1 MSDDD
6 RTFEARVG
14 HPLEKW
20 NELKEVVQQ
29 ENIKVFSEVAN
40 DFLAVLWCL
49 DQYRIENIPPRGMG
63 KPKQSA
69 AQRLSGAY
77 RMKGGWFAELVSLI
91 LENQTDAPLAPRSK
105 VQGFSQTHQIDVAW
119 PAARNAP
126 LVCVETKVMGGPAY
140 SGQEARGATD
150 DWSNRRKELKFQ
162 ATDLKLYRREQR
174 QKIDHWD
181 RWREVA
187 PPSVYFM
194 WCARMKEPKD
204 NLDRMVA
211 EVRALTETY
220 LDGAGIFAYRPNAAA
235 TAYEVVKIPWKDRM
249 VDLSDLIHS
258 ISDQINERAAE
269 GVPADPVP
277 SEQRPVNVSAL
288 EPDAEEPGE

>member
-1 MSDDD
+1 MNNQDPGLED
-6 RTFEARVG
+6 RLG
-14 HPLEKW
+14 HPLRKW
-20 NELKEVVQQ
+20 EELKAVVQH
-29 ENIKVFSEVAN
+29 ENIKVFSEIAP
-40 DFLAVLWCL
+40 DFLDVLWCL
-49 DQYRIENIPPRGMG
+49 DMYRVAGVPPSGMG
-63 KPKQSA
+63 NESQSDG
-69 AQRLSGAY
+69 QRLSGAY

-91 LENQTDAPLAPRSK
+91 LENQTDSPLAPRSR

-126 LVCVETKVMGGPAY
+126 LVCVETKVMGGPPY
-140 SGQEARGATD
+140 GGQAARAATS
-150 DWSNRRKELKFQ
+150 DWTNRRKELKFQ

-181 RWREVA
+181 RWRKVA

-194 WCARMKEPKD
+194 WCARMSEPRD

-220 LDGAGIFAYRPNAAA
+220 LDGAGIFAYRDNGFGR
-235 TAYEVVKIPWKDRM
+235 YEVVDIPWKDRV

-258 ISDQINERAAE
+258 ISDEINEQSDA
-269 GVPADPVP
+269 GVPADPEP
-277 SEQRPVNVSAL
+277 SEQRSVDISKL
-288 EPDAEEPGE
+288 EADSDESGE

>member
-1 MSDDD
+1 M
-6 RTFEARVG
+6 
-14 HPLEKW
+14 
-20 NELKEVVQQ
+20 
-29 ENIKVFSEVAN
+29 FSEVAD

-49 DQYRIENIPPRGMG
+49 DQYRIANLPPRGMG
-63 KPKQSA
+63 KAMQKP

-91 LENQTDAPLAPRSK
+91 LENQTDSPLAPRSK

-119 PAARNAP
+119 PADRNAP

-140 SGQEARGATD
+140 GGQVARAATD
-150 DWSNRRKELKFQ
+150 DWTNRRKELKFQ

-181 RWREVA
+181 RWRKVA

-194 WCARMKEPKD
+194 WCARMNEPKD

-220 LDGAGIFAYRPNAAA
+220 LDGAGIFAYRPNAAG
-235 TAYEVVKIPWKDRM
+235 TGYEVVEIPWKDRM
-249 VDLSDLIHS
+249 VDLSDLIHAV
-258 ISDQINERAAE
+258 SDEVNERAAD

-277 SEQRPVNVSAL
+277 SEQRPVDVSIL
-288 EPDAEEPGE
+288 EPDKEEPED